1 MSAPAEDDR
10 IMRPDV
16 MCLRQLSLHNY
27 RMFSDLSITFPDMSD
42 DRADGDCEGA
52 AEVEGDRGADGRGN
66 WVTVIVGENGS
77 GKTSILDAAIIA
89 LGTYLVKIPDID
101 KPTFNRTDARLAR
114 IEMHNTSTMDYQQK
128 FPVSVSAHGDVM
140 GNSPSWAR
148 SLKSANG
155 RTAIGDAPEMVR
167 ISDFYQRQVREGK
180 MIHLPLIASYGTDR
194 LWPRDRSKWATHST
208 AYLHTQDRR
217 AHDGAVPTVP
227 DSGPRRHGPAG

>member
-1 MSAPAEDDR
+1 
-10 IMRPDV
+10 MRPDV

-42 DRADGDCEGA
+42 DCADGDCEGA
-52 AEVEGDRGADGRGN
+52 VEVEGDRGADGRGN
-66 WVTVIVGENGS
+66 WVTVIVGENSS

-114 IEMHNTSTMDYQQK
+114 IEMHNTLTVDYQQQ

-140 GNSPSWAR
+140 GNSSSWAR

-155 RTAIGDAPEMVR
+155 P
-167 ISDFYQRQVREGK
+167 
-180 MIHLPLIASYGTDR
+180 
-194 LWPRDRSKWATHST
+194 
-208 AYLHTQDRR
+208 
-217 AHDGAVPTVP
+217 
-227 DSGPRRHGPAG
+227 SGPRIPLLICTRRIAGHMTERFPLSRILGPTTWTGRLTPMWSTMSLGTPDLGIPARAGPPPTRCRQGAETERRAAAGKACRCAADAVRHA

>member
-1 MSAPAEDDR
+1 
-10 IMRPDV
+10 

-52 AEVEGDRGADGRGN
+52 VEVEGDRGADGRGN
-66 WVTVIVGENGS
+66 WVTV
-77 GKTSILDAAIIA
+77 
-89 LGTYLVKIPDID
+89 
-101 KPTFNRTDARLAR
+101 
-114 IEMHNTSTMDYQQK
+114 
-128 FPVSVSAHGDVM
+128 
-140 GNSPSWAR
+140 
-148 SLKSANG
+148 
-155 RTAIGDAPEMVR
+155 IGDAPEMVR

-180 MIHLPLIASYGTDR
+180 MIHLPLIAFYGTDR

-208 AYLHTQDRR
+208 AYLHTPDRR

>member
-1 MSAPAEDDR
+1 
-10 IMRPDV
+10 MRPDV

-27 RMFSDLSITFPDMSD
+27 RMFSDLSITFPDLSD

-52 AEVEGDRGADGRGN
+52 VEVEGDRGADGRGN

-114 IEMHNTSTMDYQQK
+114 IEMHNTSTVDYQQQ

-148 SLKSANG
+148 SLKSATG
-155 RTAIGDAPEMVR
+155 P
-167 ISDFYQRQVREGK
+167 
-180 MIHLPLIASYGTDR
+180 
-194 LWPRDRSKWATHST
+194 
-208 AYLHTQDRR
+208 
-217 AHDGAVPTVP
+217 
-227 DSGPRRHGPAG
+227 SGPRIPLLICTRRIAGHMTERFPLSRILGPDDMGRPVDAHVEHYVPRHPGPWYTGKGRSSADALSTRC